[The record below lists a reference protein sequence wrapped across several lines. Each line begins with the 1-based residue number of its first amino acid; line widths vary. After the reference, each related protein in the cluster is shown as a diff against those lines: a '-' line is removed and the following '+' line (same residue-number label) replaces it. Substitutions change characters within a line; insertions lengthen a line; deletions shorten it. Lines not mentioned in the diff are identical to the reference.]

1 MSRPRALV
9 LYARSVPAGLHRSVA
24 DTVVSRL
31 RINAASVPKSIRRNR
46 YVSFWLEDYSSMSYM
61 NDWLEAFRMSPR
73 IAAEPCNLND
83 LLDLPRALRRINEY
97 ELVVVLHSA
106 AGDNLRPLGKAIA
119 SLQKRR
125 GPLVVFFGNEYS
137 GMPDKI
143 GFAREVAAEYIASQ
157 LPIEPARWL
166 YADCKSATVLAAP
179 AALNPDVFKALE
191 GGERSIDI
199 GFRGALY
206 GDPFALGD
214 EYLSCHQFDYR
225 TFANRW
231 DAIVRKADEP
241 IK

>member
-31 RINAASVPKSIRRNR
+31 RINAAGVPKSIRRNR

-61 NDWLEAFRMSPR
+61 NDWLEAFRMSTR

-125 GPLVVFFGNEYS
+125 GPLVAFFGNEYS
-137 GMPDKI
+137 GMRELPSRMPSSTRYLWGSHMGYQAPKVSTRKL
-143 GFAREVAAEYIASQ
+143 GSTCKNSAACAWASVSSPLSASAATSMRQEAR
-157 LPIEPARWL
+157 
-166 YADCKSATVLAAP
+166 
-179 AALNPDVFKALE
+179 
-191 GGERSIDI
+191 
-199 GFRGALY
+199 
-206 GDPFALGD
+206 
-214 EYLSCHQFDYR
+214 
-225 TFANRW
+225 
-231 DAIVRKADEP
+231 
-241 IK
+241 